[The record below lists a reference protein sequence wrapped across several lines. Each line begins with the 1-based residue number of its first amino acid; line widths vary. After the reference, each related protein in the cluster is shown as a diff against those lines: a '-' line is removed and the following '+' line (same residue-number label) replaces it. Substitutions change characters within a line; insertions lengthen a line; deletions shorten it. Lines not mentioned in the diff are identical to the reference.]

1 MTIRKKLNLV
11 FAGLLCLFLVAAGF
25 SMRAV
30 THSAEL
36 VREFTRSRELSQFTA
51 NIRAGLYQ
59 QLAWAGR
66 LIDPPYHGEL
76 ERWPQPMLDDIN
88 VKIRLAAIPAE
99 KNLWRQVLTAVEQMR
114 GMGEDDGSIET
125 FAEPLAG
132 ADLALRRLGMLY
144 DLSQYEFMER
154 QATASVQAQAAIQL
168 GCVLTVL
175 LFIIYLVAVRD
186 WLLKPISILKR
197 SADIIGSGDLSHRV
211 PLSGADELSQLAR
224 NLDAMAD
231 GIADRQNALAES
243 RELSAIGEL
252 CANVAHGL
260 RNPIAAMRASAQRAR
275 RRADGH
281 PQIQAMI
288 DDLHHQTDRMNER
301 ITRLFEFSRT
311 GDYNA
316 RATQLTDLARG
327 ASQHAGPALA
337 ERRIALKVDDQ
348 TAGETLHVDR
358 QHFAEAIGELLTN
371 AAHHSPP
378 GATVTLRAMIFAPQN
393 GHSRQIRIEVI
404 DPGAGMSQ
412 ATAAKAFDLFFTSRT
427 EGSGMGLAMVRRVI
441 ERHGGAVAIES
452 SPGQGATVR
461 IDMPTRFDPTT

>member
-1 MTIRKKLNLV
+1 MTIRRKLNLV

-30 THSAEL
+30 AHSAEL

-59 QLAWAGR
+59 QLAWAGQ
-66 LIDPPYHGEL
+66 LIDPPHAGEL
-76 ERWPQPMLDDIN
+76 EHWPQPILDDIN
-88 VKIRLAAIPAE
+88 VKIRLATIPAE
-99 KNLWRQVLTAVEQMR
+99 RQLWNQVLAAVEQMR
-114 GMGEDDGSIET
+114 GMGSGDVPIET
-125 FAEPLAG
+125 FAEPLAT
-132 ADLALRRLGMLY
+132 ADLALRRLGMHY

-175 LFIIYLVAVRD
+175 LFIVYLVAVRD
-186 WLLKPISILKR
+186 WLLKPISVLKR

-211 PLSGADELSQLAR
+211 PLSGVDELSQLAR

-281 PQIQAMI
+281 PQVQAMI

-301 ITRLFEFSRT
+301 VTRLFEFSRP
-311 GDYNA
+311 GDYDA
-316 RATQLTDLARG
+316 RPTQFGDLARA
-327 ASQHAGPALA
+327 ASQHAGPVLADRRVAL
-337 ERRIALKVDDQ
+337 EVDDQ
-348 TAGETLHVDR
+348 TSAETLHVDR
-358 QHFAEAIGELLTN
+358 QRVAEAIGELLTN
-371 AAHHSPP
+371 AAHHCPP
-378 GATVTLRAMIFAPQN
+378 GATVVLRAAISPPDN
-393 GHSRQIRIEVI
+393 GHSRRVQIDVI
-404 DPGAGMSQ
+404 DQGAGMSE
-412 ATAAKAFDLFFTSRT
+412 ATAAKAFDLFFTSRS

-441 ERHGGAVAIES
+441 ERHGGTVAIQS
-452 SPGQGATVR
+452 SPGQGASVR
-461 IDMPTRFDPTT
+461 IDMPTQFDPST